1 MSFTLTPEETRNRKN
16 FSHPIPKA
24 FNHILNSS
32 AGPRLQMQYNDANN
46 RCIGESMVLK
56 PENNNLH
63 GMSFV
68 SRCSQSDQRLRIPPN
83 ATSILIF
90 GQQGL
95 FASQDDLTGAYRKDW
110 SDPEPTQ
117 GIEISGPYYF
127 SNRPYRFVLAQFDL
141 QTGQRNN
148 PNYVKDIIRSIDFS
162 NNYFSRLNTIEAIN
176 IVK

>member
-1 MSFTLTPEETRNRKN
+1 MSFTLTPEETRNRKD
-16 FSHPIPKA
+16 FTHPIPKT
-24 FNHILNSS
+24 FSHILNSS

-68 SRCSQSDQRLRIPPN
+68 SRCSQSDKRLRIPPN

-95 FASQDDLTGAYRKDW
+95 FASEDDLTSAYRKYLKN
-110 SDPEPTQ
+110 PAPTQ

-148 PNYVKDIIRSIDFS
+148 PNYVKDIIRSIEFR
-162 NNYFSRLNTIEAIN
+162 NNSISHFFL
-176 IVK
+176 KH